1 MLCMGRPP
9 GQRIPK
15 TTHPVT
21 RMRAF
26 FDARSDEAHLDHSR
40 VLACGGHARDDAALA
55 GDAGSMRRPPAAVAV
70 RET

>member
-1 MLCMGRPP
+1 
-9 GQRIPK
+9 
-15 TTHPVT
+15 
-21 RMRAF
+21 MRAF